1 MIPISEKLATEVNAQ
16 ISRELGNSILYAH
29 FASWAHVRGLKNI
42 AKFFKGESDGEKG
55 HAEIL
60 TKVLDE
66 SNIQIAIPAIPQK
79 PADFA
84 DCMAIAEEY
93 ERAEVETTD
102 HLDEL
107 YQAAE
112 SEKCIGLS
120 NVLQSLL
127 EEQLEE
133 QGTTERVKS
142 LFEQAGGN
150 YLLLDLMFD

>member
-1 MIPISEKLATEVNAQ
+1 MIPISEKLSEMVNSQ
-16 ISRELGNSILYAH
+16 IARELGNSLLYSH
-29 FASWAHVRGLKNI
+29 FSSWAHIRGLKNI

-60 TKVLDE
+60 TKVLND
-66 SNIQIAIPAIPQK
+66 SNIQIALPAIPEK
-79 PADFA
+79 PSNFA
-84 DCMAIAEEY
+84 DCMAIADEY

-102 HLDEL
+102 FLDAL
-107 YQAAE
+107 YMAAE
-112 SEKCIGLS
+112 DEKCIGLS
-120 NVLQSLL
+120 NVLQGML